1 MQIGRH
7 SQTNDS
13 IEDGESFWWRDL
25 GNCRVFDN
33 AAATGREELNFELG
47 GLKPVLVN
55 VQTFNSGF
63 KS

>member
-7 SQTNDS
+7 SQTNDN

-47 GLKPVLVN
+47 GLEPVLVN
-55 VQTFNSGF
+55 V
-63 KS
+63 